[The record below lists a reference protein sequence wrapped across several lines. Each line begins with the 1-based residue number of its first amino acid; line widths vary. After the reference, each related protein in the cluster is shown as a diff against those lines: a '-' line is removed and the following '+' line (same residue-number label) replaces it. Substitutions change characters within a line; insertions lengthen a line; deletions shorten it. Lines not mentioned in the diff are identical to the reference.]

1 MKTSPPPRSTSMWR
15 WGPTGSACAARWMGW
30 ETGRA
35 RRRAIREARSKR
47 PRPSGRGFGHN
58 FMVSPAPQP
67 QPDPRGQRLRKLRH
81 QLDELVEM
89 TSGLEHRLLDPGI
102 NGKQRREL
110 NSLRLR
116 YAREA
121 VSMMM
126 ELDVL
131 ENDDAMDHDF

>member
-1 MKTSPPPRSTSMWR
+1 
-15 WGPTGSACAARWMGW
+15 
-30 ETGRA
+30 
-35 RRRAIREARSKR
+35 
-47 PRPSGRGFGHN
+47 
-58 FMVSPAPQP
+58 MVSPAPQP

>member
-1 MKTSPPPRSTSMWR
+1 
-15 WGPTGSACAARWMGW
+15 
-30 ETGRA
+30 
-35 RRRAIREARSKR
+35 
-47 PRPSGRGFGHN
+47 
-58 FMVSPAPQP
+58 
-67 QPDPRGQRLRKLRH
+67 
-81 QLDELVEM
+81 M